1 MYFYSFKTITER
13 LEKACNKSNNEFVSS
28 VEYLQA
34 CCMNENIEQRYLDK
48 LQDFRQ
54 RDNES
59 EERILQLEV
68 QLNGIHQY

>member
-1 MYFYSFKTITER
+1 
-13 LEKACNKSNNEFVSS
+13 
-28 VEYLQA
+28 
-34 CCMNENIEQRYLDK
+34 MNENIEQRYLDK